1 MSLVSGIS
9 RSGLEVA
16 SRQLAVSANNVANVG
31 TEGFVPSRVEQR
43 ELPGGGVAGDVQQVD
58 PLAEVRADRALLAPS
73 RTDLAQEM
81 VAQIKA
87 ATAYRASLASLRAE
101 QETTGALLDTVK

>member
-87 ATAYRASLASLRAE
+87 ATAYRASLASLRTE
-101 QETTGALLDTVK
+101 QEITGALLATVK